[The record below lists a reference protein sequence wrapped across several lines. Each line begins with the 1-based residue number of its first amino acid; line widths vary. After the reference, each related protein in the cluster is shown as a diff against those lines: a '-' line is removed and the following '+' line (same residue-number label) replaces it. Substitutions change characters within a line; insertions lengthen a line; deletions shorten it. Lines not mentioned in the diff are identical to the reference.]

1 VRAAVTEFVD
11 RVAES
16 ALKGSI
22 EKEPSTEID
31 LGHAGEAVQREA
43 VLDLFVGE
51 SRIDAFDGSI
61 GNGQQATA
69 MRV

>member
-1 VRAAVTEFVD
+1 MRAAVTEFVD
-11 RVAES
+11 RVGES
-16 ALKGSI
+16 ALKGPV

-31 LGHAGEAVQREA
+31 LGHASEAVQLEA

-69 MRV
+69 VRV